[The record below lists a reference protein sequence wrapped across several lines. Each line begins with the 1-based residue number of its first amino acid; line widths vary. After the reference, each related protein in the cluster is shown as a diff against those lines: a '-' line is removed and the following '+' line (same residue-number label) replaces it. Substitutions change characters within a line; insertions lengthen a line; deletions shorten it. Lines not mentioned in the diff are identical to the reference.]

1 MKKIVF
7 SLAVLVM
14 ITGLAGCG
22 SQEKGESTSAS
33 TAAAAPAEIEVTDS
47 NGKVT
52 VPFSPKKSLFSITV
66 HLIQWML

>member
-52 VPFSPKKSLFSITV
+52 VPFSPKSRCFR
-66 HLIQWML
+66 